1 MKIALLPYYRQTVA
15 SSIDLLSGYESFSSP
30 KRRVWIL
37 RESFSSKIRLPIS
50 DFARESQSLT
60 NKSEYSEEKVV
71 HSTTFPQ
78 LHEGFITY

>member
-15 SSIDLLSGYESFSSP
+15 SSIDLLSGDESFSSP

-37 RESFSSKIRLPIS
+37 REPFFSKILLPIS
-50 DFARESQSLT
+50 DFVPESQSLI

-71 HSTTFPQ
+71 HSTKFPQ